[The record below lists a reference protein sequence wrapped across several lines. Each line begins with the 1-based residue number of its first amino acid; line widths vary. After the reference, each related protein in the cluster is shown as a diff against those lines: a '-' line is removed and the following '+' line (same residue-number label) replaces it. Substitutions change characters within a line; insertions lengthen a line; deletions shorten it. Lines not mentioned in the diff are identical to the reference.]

1 MLAFGSLLLEGHPIR
16 IAGQDV
22 GRGTFSN
29 RHAVV
34 RDHEDGSEW
43 IPLRGLITNENQFF
57 VVDSLLSEYAAM
69 GFEYG
74 YSVER
79 DNALVLWEGQF
90 GDFANGAQTIIDE
103 FISSS
108 LQKWGERSS
117 VVLLLPHGYEGQGPD
132 HSSGRIERFLTLCAE
147 NNMTVAQPTSAA
159 SYFHLL
165 RWHAKNPARR
175 PLIVFEPK
183 SMLRLKAAASKL
195 TDFTSGTFQPF
206 IGDSSVT
213 NAQRIIMCSGKI
225 YWELIAER
233 AKLGDTTTAIVRVE
247 QLYPLPIADI
257 VAEISKY
264 PNANLLWVQDEPANQ
279 GPWPF
284 VQANLS
290 EHLGGRELRRVS
302 RRAAASPAT
311 GSIYVHEEEQKAL
324 IAEAFSR

>member
-1 MLAFGSLLLEGHPIR
+1 
-16 IAGQDV
+16 
-22 GRGTFSN
+22 
-29 RHAVV
+29 
-34 RDHEDGSEW
+34 
-43 IPLRGLITNENQFF
+43 
-57 VVDSLLSEYAAM
+57 M

-74 YSVER
+74 YSLER
-79 DNALVLWEGQF
+79 ANALVLWEAQF
-90 GDFANGAQTIIDE
+90 GDFANGAQTVIDE

-147 NNMTVAQPTSAA
+147 NNMTVAQPSSAA

-165 RWHAKNPARR
+165 RWHTKNPARK

-195 TDFTSGTFQPF
+195 ADFTSGTFRPL
-206 IGDSSVT
+206 ISDAGVA
-213 NAQRIIMCSGKI
+213 NATRLILCSGKI
-225 YWELIAER
+225 YWELLAER
-233 AKLGDTTTAIVRVE
+233 ARLGDTTTAIVRVE
-247 QLYPLPIADI
+247 QLYPLPTSEIL
-257 VAEISKY
+257 AELSRY
-264 PNANLLWVQDEPANQ
+264 PNASVLWVQDEPANQ

-284 VQANLS
+284 VSATLS
-290 EHLGGRELRRVS
+290 GAMKSSGVSREIRRVS

-311 GSIYVHEEEQKAL
+311 GSIHVHEEEQKAL

>member
-1 MLAFGSLLLEGHPIR
+1 
-16 IAGQDV
+16 
-22 GRGTFSN
+22 
-29 RHAVV
+29 
-34 RDHEDGSEW
+34 
-43 IPLRGLITNENQFF
+43 
-57 VVDSLLSEYAAM
+57 M

-74 YSVER
+74 YSLER
-79 DNALVLWEGQF
+79 DNALVLWEAQF

-147 NNMTVAQPTSAA
+147 NNMTVAQPSSAA

-165 RWHAKNPARR
+165 RWHTKNPARK

-195 TDFTSGTFQPF
+195 SDFTSGTFRPL
-206 IGDSSVT
+206 IADSEVS
-213 NAQRIIMCSGKI
+213 NATQLILCSGKI
-225 YWELIAER
+225 YWELLAER
-233 AKLGDTTTAIVRVE
+233 ARLGDSATAIARVE
-247 QLYPLPIADI
+247 QLYPLPT
-257 VAEISKY
+257 AEILAEINRH
-264 PNANLLWVQDEPANQ
+264 PNAKVIWVQDEPANQ

-284 VQANLS
+284 VSATLNEAIKAAGLN
-290 EHLGGRELRRVS
+290 REIKRVS

-311 GSIYVHEEEQKAL
+311 GSVHVHEEEQKAL
-324 IAEAFSR
+324 IAEAFAR